1 MTAHDDI
8 QTIRTVGFIGLGS
21 MGLPM
26 ALNLLKAGFV
36 VRGHSR
42 SAERT
47 RLFTEAG
54 GIDAPDL
61 GSILEKADAIITMV
75 PDGDVVEELM
85 EAPDGIAARA
95 PRGCLMLDMST
106 IAPDQARGLAARCR
120 DLGIDFLDAPVSGGT
135 KGARD
140 GSLTIMVGGEEA
152 TFAKAQPLL
161 SAMGTT
167 ITHMGQEGSGQVT
180 KAANQLMVGGALA
193 VLSEAIILL
202 EHNGVNPVHALGALS
217 QGLAGSRI
225 LDLKG
230 EASVSRSFSPT
241 FTIRLHSKDMGIVQS
256 TARSSGCCLPTASS
270 VAQLFTAAEAN
281 GWTDLDH
288 SAVLKVIE
296 LLSGTSSNDQR
307 EEQS

>member
-61 GSILEKADAIITMV
+61 GSILEKADAVITMV
-75 PDGDVVEELM
+75 PDGNVVEELM

-152 TFAKAQPLL
+152 TFAKAPPVRHGHHHHPHGTGGLGPGHKGRQP
-161 SAMGTT
+161 AHCGRRP
-167 ITHMGQEGSGQVT
+167 GR
-180 KAANQLMVGGALA
+180 
-193 VLSEAIILL
+193 
-202 EHNGVNPVHALGALS
+202 PVRGHHPA
-217 QGLAGSRI
+217 
-225 LDLKG
+225 
-230 EASVSRSFSPT
+230 
-241 FTIRLHSKDMGIVQS
+241 
-256 TARSSGCCLPTASS
+256 
-270 VAQLFTAAEAN
+270 
-281 GWTDLDH
+281 
-288 SAVLKVIE
+288 
-296 LLSGTSSNDQR
+296 
-307 EEQS
+307 